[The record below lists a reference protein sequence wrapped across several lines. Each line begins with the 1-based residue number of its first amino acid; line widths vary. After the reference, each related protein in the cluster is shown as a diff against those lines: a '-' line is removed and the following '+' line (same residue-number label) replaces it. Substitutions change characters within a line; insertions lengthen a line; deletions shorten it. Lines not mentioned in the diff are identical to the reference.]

1 MRLSQIRG
9 NTAYQFTQP
18 VTQLLVKT
26 KLTPNMLTITGF
38 VVSLGAAVAIAMG
51 HLLLGGF
58 LVLFSG
64 VFDLLDGALARAKRQ
79 NTSFGALL
87 DSTLDRL
94 SEAALLFGLLLW
106 SIWQNLTPE
115 AMLIYVILI
124 YVSFVGSVLV
134 SYIKARAE
142 GLGLECQVG
151 VFTRAERVIV
161 LALGLLLNQ
170 VLIALGVLIVLT
182 YITAAQRLL
191 HVWQG
196 TRKERDSV

>member
-9 NTAYQFTQP
+9 TAAYRFTQP
-18 VTQLLVKT
+18 VIQLLSKT
-26 KLTPNMLTITGF
+26 RLTPNMLTITGF
-38 VVSLGAAVAIAMG
+38 GVSLGAAAAIAMG

-64 VFDLLDGALARAKRQ
+64 AFDLLDGALARAKRQ
-79 NTSFGALL
+79 NTPFGALF
-87 DSTLDRL
+87 DSVLDRL

-106 SIWQNLTPE
+106 CIWQNLTPE
-115 AMLIYVILI
+115 VILI
-124 YVSFVGSVLV
+124 YVSFVGSVMV

-142 GLGLECQVG
+142 GLGIECQVG

-170 VLIALGVLIVLT
+170 VFIALCILTLLT
-182 YITAAQRLL
+182 YITAAQRFLY
-191 HVWQG
+191 VCQG
-196 TRKERDSV
+196 TRKERGSV

>member
-26 KLTPNMLTITGF
+26 RLTPNMLTLTGF
-38 VVSLGAAVAIAMG
+38 VVSLGAAAAIAMG

-79 NTSFGALL
+79 NTLFGALL

-106 SIWQNLTPE
+106 GIGQNLTSE
-115 AMLIYVILI
+115 VILIVIFI

-142 GLGLECQVG
+142 GLGLACQVG

-170 VLIALGVLIVLT
+170 VLIALGILTVLT

-191 HVWQG
+191 YVWQG
-196 TRKERDSV
+196 TRKERGSV